1 MKLIGKNSMN
11 NKALSG
17 LKLEAESIQELKDTH
32 NFINEL
38 EEELEWYCRNASDE
52 EEHIIHLENS
62 LDKLYR
68 KLELLEKL

>member
-1 MKLIGKNSMN
+1 MN

-32 NFINEL
+32 NFIDEL
-38 EEELEWYCRNASDE
+38 EEELEWYSRNASDE

>member
-1 MKLIGKNSMN
+1 MFADFL
-11 NKALSG
+11 LSIFKID
-17 LKLEAESIQELKDTH
+17 LTAVSLD
-32 NFINEL
+32 FIDEL

>member
-1 MKLIGKNSMN
+1 MN

-32 NFINEL
+32 NFIDEL

-52 EEHIIHLENS
+52 EERIIHLENS

>member
-1 MKLIGKNSMN
+1 MN

-32 NFINEL
+32 NFIDEL

-52 EEHIIHLENS
+52 EEYIIHLENS

>member
-1 MKLIGKNSMN
+1 MN

-38 EEELEWYCRNASDE
+38 EEELEWYSRNASDE
-52 EEHIIHLENS
+52 EEYIIHLENS

>member
-1 MKLIGKNSMN
+1 MN

-32 NFINEL
+32 NFIDEL
-38 EEELEWYCRNASDE
+38 EEELEWYCRNAPDE
-52 EEHIIHLENS
+52 EEYIIHLENS

-68 KLELLEKL
+68 QLELLEKL

>member
-1 MKLIGKNSMN
+1 MN

-17 LKLEAESIQELKDTH
+17 LKLEAESIQESKDTH
-32 NFINEL
+32 NFIDEL

-52 EEHIIHLENS
+52 EEYIIHLENS